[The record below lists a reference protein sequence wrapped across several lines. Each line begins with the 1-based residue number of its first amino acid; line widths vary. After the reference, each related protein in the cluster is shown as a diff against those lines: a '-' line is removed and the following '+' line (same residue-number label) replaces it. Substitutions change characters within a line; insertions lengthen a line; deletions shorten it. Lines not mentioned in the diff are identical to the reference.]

1 LIARELEP
9 RAFVMGR
16 KSLTSLRVPLVA
28 LLALA
33 ATASAQGRA
42 GTAPRLMPSQPPT
55 LLVFITVDQLREDY
69 LEKYA
74 PQFTGG
80 LARLV
85 RGGAFFTNAMLDY
98 ATTETAPGHAT
109 GMSGRFPSHTGIVS
123 NSLGVFDVESP
134 VIGDARAFAS
144 PFRFR
149 GGTLTDWLRMKDPRT
164 RAISV
169 SRKDRGAILPLGR
182 THQEVYWYDYPTGN
196 FTTSS
201 WYAAALP
208 EWLQAVNAKRLP
220 AMQAGKVWTPLLP
233 DSAYAEPDSVI
244 YENFGTDFMFAHPM
258 PADTAA
264 ALRALPDSPYMDE
277 LTLQVAL
284 TGMKQT
290 NLGVGP
296 WTDVLAI
303 SLSTTDA
310 IGHRYGPDSKE
321 IHDQILRL
329 DRELGTFFDSLFAVR
344 DPAHV
349 IIALTA
355 DHGVAPIPEWYVA
368 TQHKPAQRVNLDGL
382 AARIDSGLAKRGV
395 DPADF
400 RFEDEM
406 LFVQRE
412 ALARAGINADSLVR
426 DFARAAAAM
435 PGVQKVYRRAELAKD
450 TLSDPAARRWYHSL
464 PADFPVE
471 LVVVQ
476 KEFSVWGTYAPAIHG
491 SVYDYDN
498 HVPVIFYGAPFK
510 AGHFSAPARLVDMA
524 PTLAWATATMP
535 ADLLDGGVLWSA
547 LK

>member
-1 LIARELEP
+1 VTASTRLI
-9 RAFVMGR
+9 
-16 KSLTSLRVPLVA
+16 A
-28 LLALA
+28 LLAALGA
-33 ATASAQGRA
+33 AVTAAAQ
-42 GTAPRLMPSQPPT
+42 APADAPARLLPAQPPA
-55 LLVFITVDQLREDY
+55 LVVFITVDQMREDY

-98 ATTETAPGHAT
+98 ATTETAPGHST
-109 GMSGRFPSHTGIVS
+109 GMSGRFPEHTGIVS
-123 NSLGVFDVESP
+123 NSLGVYDMQSP
-134 VIGDARAFAS
+134 VLGDARAFAS

-149 GGTLTDWLRMKDPRT
+149 GGTLMDWLRMKDPRS

-169 SRKDRGAILPLGR
+169 SRKDRAAILPLGR
-182 THQEVYWYDYPTGN
+182 SHEEVYWYDAPTGN
-196 FTTSS
+196 FTTST
-201 WYAAALP
+201 WYSDTLP
-208 EWLQAVNAKRLP
+208 PWLRAFNARRLP
-220 AMQAGKVWTPLLP
+220 AMQAGKSWTPLLP
-233 DSAYAEPDSVI
+233 DSAYKEPDSVVF
-244 YENFGTDFMFAHPM
+244 ENFGTDFMFPHPM
-258 PADTAA
+258 PVDTAA
-264 ALRALPDSPYMDE
+264 AIRSLPDFPYMDA

-321 IHDQILRL
+321 IHDQILRV
-329 DRELGTFFDSLFAVR
+329 DRELGEFFDSLFAVR

-349 IIALTA
+349 VIALTA
-355 DHGVAPIPEWYVA
+355 DHGVAPVPEWYVSMD
-368 TQHKPAQRVNLDGL
+368 HKPAQRVSLDAI
-382 AARIDSGLAKRGV
+382 AARIDSGLARRGV

-406 LFVQRE
+406 LFVNRDG
-412 ALARAGINADSLVR
+412 LARAKVNADSLVR
-426 DFARAAAAM
+426 DFAATASAM
-435 PGVQKVYRRAELAKD
+435 PGVQRVYRRAELAKD

-464 PADFPVE
+464 PPDFPVE

-476 KEFSVWGTYAPAIHG
+476 KEYSVWGSYAPAIHG

-498 HVPVIFYGAPFK
+498 HVPVILYGAPFK
-510 AGHFSAPARLVDMA
+510 PGRYAAAARLVDLA
-524 PTLAWATATMP
+524 PTLAWVTATVP
-535 ADLLDGGVLWSA
+535 ADLVDGSVLWSA